1 MLFFPSK
8 IVWQWYLGAFIKLE
22 NPAGHQFGGSVCL
35 GEEFMASI
43 LALDFKSA
51 SSTFPFTRTA
61 LVATQMT
68 STRAQQSNGVAR
80 LLVKGDFEK
89 VRSHKEALKGEEMLA
104 SAFKLPETDRHLSP
118 DQKALLLGRL
128 MCRLVLHIVGK
139 ESKGREDKT
148 YKDLPEIN
156 AAFGAEW
163 SAMTTHGSLAGPE
176 STSASSGKEC
186 KPVELMVSWLTLC
199 FFCYCLPMLENR
211 QSRCNFFNG
220 CGNCTG
226 DHRCKVFGISEL
238 PPHGLEQVLQPQGQ
252 PM

>member
-1 MLFFPSK
+1 
-8 IVWQWYLGAFIKLE
+8 
-22 NPAGHQFGGSVCL
+22 
-35 GEEFMASI
+35 MACI
-43 LALDFKSA
+43 LALDFKSP
-51 SSTFPFTRTA
+51 SSTSPFTRTA

-80 LLVKGDFEK
+80 LLVKGDLEK
-89 VRSHKEALKGEEMLA
+89 VKNHKEALKGEEMLA
-104 SAFKLPETDRHLSP
+104 SAFKLSETDKLLSP

-163 SAMTTHGSLAGPE
+163 TAMTTHGSLAGPE

-186 KPVELMVSWLTLC
+186 KPVELKVSLLTL
-199 FFCYCLPMLENR
+199 
-211 QSRCNFFNG
+211 
-220 CGNCTG
+220 
-226 DHRCKVFGISEL
+226 
-238 PPHGLEQVLQPQGQ
+238 
-252 PM
+252 